1 MTGPWATGVNAWRQ
15 EHPEPDQPLSP
26 AERARV
32 KELEDD
38 VARLRMENEFGKSPG
53 LLRAGA
59 PVAERCAVTG
69 AEKANYKISWMCA
82 LLGVPRSSFYAW
94 RNRAKRAAAAR
105 RRELAVLVTA
115 AFEAGRGAYVC
126 RRVTAQQAAGPSA
139 PGMQITRSAAGG

>member
-1 MTGPWATGVNAWRQ
+1 
-15 EHPEPDQPLSP
+15 
-26 AERARV
+26 
-32 KELEDD
+32 
-38 VARLRMENEFGKSPG
+38 
-53 LLRAGA
+53 
-59 PVAERCAVTG
+59 VTG

-115 AFEAGRGAYVC
+115 AFEAGRGAYGC

-139 PGMQITRSAAGG
+139 LPHADHPVGSRRVSCHSPNIERHSVNPATLAPGCGCDCHFRRVRRSLSEITTSSPRASREMPSGS